1 MDIVEKEKSV
11 AIRKEGD
18 EDQGRNF
25 TFDYVYGIESTQK
38 QVYDESAYGL
48 VESVLEGYNG
58 RSQIVPVLFHKWHS
72 NLILSLRKIFF
83 EIFIAKSN
91 SVCLTHSLS

>member
-1 MDIVEKEKSV
+1 MNSKETDRGSQNIVDIVEKEKSV

-58 RSQIVPVLFHKWHS
+58 T
-72 NLILSLRKIFF
+72 IF
-83 EIFIAKSN
+83 AYG
-91 SVCLTHSLS
+91 